1 MKPKSSWFGSTNTY
15 LKHDK
20 EHFLTLQI
28 ESSNNHDG
36 GLQSL
41 HFAIFSKVCAHGTV
55 ALLLFVFIV
64 MHNEFFFLSLLTQ
77 IHTKLTHARGRKQS
91 MAAKFNFSN
100 PHTN

>member
-64 MHNEFFFLSLLTQ
+64 VMRNELFFSLLTDPNTHQ
-77 IHTKLTHARGRKQS
+77 INTCAWEE
-91 MAAKFNFSN
+91 AKYGG
-100 PHTN
+100 